1 MSDTTKDIN
10 RVTGAIIRVSLR
22 LIIYALVVLLLYE
35 GVTPAYSFGYA
46 VFAGTAV
53 SEEAGITASVGV
65 EEGQDGGEVG
75 QMLEEMGLIQRRYI
89 FMIQALFYE
98 YDIYPGTYQLNTSM
112 TSKEM
117 LEEMSVLPTAET
129 EGVSQQ

>member
-1 MSDTTKDIN
+1 
-10 RVTGAIIRVSLR
+10 
-22 LIIYALVVLLLYE
+22 
-35 GVTPAYSFGYA
+35 
-46 VFAGTAV
+46 
-53 SEEAGITASVGV
+53 
-65 EEGQDGGEVG
+65 
-75 QMLEEMGLIQRRYI
+75 
-89 FMIQALFYE
+89 MIQALFYE